1 MRIIGIDPG
10 LQATGWGVIVLSGT
24 LLKAAGHGI
33 IRTTTRQ
40 SDPERLSLI
49 FEGLRAVI
57 DTHQPDKAVIEEIF
71 VNDNPRSAL
80 RLGLA
85 RGAAMLAC
93 GQAGLMLSE
102 ISPRKVKQAVTGT
115 GTADKKQVAAMVS
128 RLLAIPAPPSD
139 AADALAMAI
148 ACFQGAATPAR
159 QKPQMATG
167 LSAAIEA
174 ALQKDNRNNDK

>member
-1 MRIIGIDPG
+1 MI
-10 LQATGWGVIVLSGT
+10 AASGAQ
-24 LLKAAGHGI
+24 LKAVEHGI

-49 FEGLRAVI
+49 FEGLQAVI
-57 DTHQPDKAVIEEIF
+57 ETHRPDKAVIEEIF
-71 VNDNPRSAL
+71 INANPRSAL

-93 GQAGLMLSE
+93 GQAGLSLSE

-115 GTADKKQVAAMVS
+115 GTADKKQMAAMVS
-128 RLLAIPAPPSD
+128 RLLAIPAPPAD

-148 ACFQGAATPAR
+148 ACFQGAATPPKQMAA
-159 QKPQMATG
+159 MATG

-174 ALQKDNRNNDK
+174 ALTKDDQNRDR

>member
-1 MRIIGIDPG
+1 
-10 LQATGWGVIVLSGT
+10 
-24 LLKAAGHGI
+24 
-33 IRTTTRQ
+33 
-40 SDPERLSLI
+40 
-49 FEGLRAVI
+49 
-57 DTHQPDKAVIEEIF
+57 
-71 VNDNPRSAL
+71 
-80 RLGLA
+80 
-85 RGAAMLAC
+85 MLAC
-93 GQAGLMLSE
+93 GRAGLMLSE

-174 ALQKDNRNNDK
+174 ALQKDNQNNDK

>member
-1 MRIIGIDPG
+1 VRFIGIDPG
-10 LQATGWGVIVLSGT
+10 LQATGWCVIVLSGT
-24 LLKAAGHGI
+24 QLKAAGHGI

-85 RGAAMLAC
+85 RGAAILAC

-128 RLLAIPAPPSD
+128 RLLAIPPPPSD

-174 ALQKDNRNNDK
+174 ALQKDNQNNDK

>member
-1 MRIIGIDPG
+1 MI
-10 LQATGWGVIVLSGT
+10 AASGAQ
-24 LLKAAGHGI
+24 LKAVEHGI

-49 FEGLRAVI
+49 FEGLQAVI
-57 DTHQPDKAVIEEIF
+57 ETHRPDKAVIEEIF
-71 VNDNPRSAL
+71 VNANPRSAL

-85 RGAAMLAC
+85 RGVAMLAC
-93 GQAGLMLSE
+93 GQAGLSLSE

-115 GTADKKQVAAMVS
+115 GTADKKQMTAMVS
-128 RLLAIPAPPSD
+128 RLLAIPAPPAD

-148 ACFQGAATPAR
+148 ACFQGAATPPK
-159 QKPQMATG
+159 QKATMATG

-174 ALQKDNRNNDK
+174 ALTKDDQNRDR

>member
-1 MRIIGIDPG
+1 MI
-10 LQATGWGVIVLSGT
+10 AASGAQ
-24 LLKAAGHGI
+24 LKAVEHGI

-49 FEGLRAVI
+49 FEGLQAVI
-57 DTHQPDKAVIEEIF
+57 ETHRPDKAVIEEIF
-71 VNDNPRSAL
+71 VNANPRSAL

-93 GQAGLMLSE
+93 GQAGLSLSE

-115 GTADKKQVAAMVS
+115 GTADKKQMAAMVS
-128 RLLAIPAPPSD
+128 RLLAIPAPPAD

-148 ACFQGAATPAR
+148 ACFQGAATPPK
-159 QKPQMATG
+159 QKATMAKG

-174 ALQKDNRNNDK
+174 ALTKDDQNRGR

>member
-1 MRIIGIDPG
+1 MI
-10 LQATGWGVIVLSGT
+10 AASGAQ
-24 LLKAAGHGI
+24 LKAVEHGI

-49 FEGLRAVI
+49 FEGLQAVI
-57 DTHQPDKAVIEEIF
+57 KTHRPDKAVIEEIF
-71 VNDNPRSAL
+71 VNANPRSAL

-93 GQAGLMLSE
+93 GQVGLSLSE

-115 GTADKKQVAAMVS
+115 GTADKKQMAAMVS
-128 RLLAIPAPPSD
+128 RLLAIPAPPAD

-148 ACFQGAATPAR
+148 ACFQGAATPPK
-159 QKPQMATG
+159 QKATMATG

-174 ALQKDNRNNDK
+174 ALIKDDQNRDR

>member
-1 MRIIGIDPG
+1 MI
-10 LQATGWGVIVLSGT
+10 AASGAQ
-24 LLKAAGHGI
+24 LKAVEHGI

-49 FEGLRAVI
+49 FEGLQAVI
-57 DTHQPDKAVIEEIF
+57 ETHRPDKAVVEEIF
-71 VNDNPRSAL
+71 VNANPRSAL

-93 GQAGLMLSE
+93 GQAGLSLSE

-115 GTADKKQVAAMVS
+115 GTADKKQMAAMVS
-128 RLLAIPAPPSD
+128 RLLAIPAPPAD

-148 ACFQGAATPAR
+148 ACFQGAATPPK
-159 QKPQMATG
+159 QKAAMATG

-174 ALQKDNRNNDK
+174 ALTKDDQNRDR

>member
-1 MRIIGIDPG
+1 MI
-10 LQATGWGVIVLSGT
+10 AASGAQ
-24 LLKAAGHGI
+24 LKAVEHGI

-49 FEGLRAVI
+49 FEGLQAVI
-57 DTHQPDKAVIEEIF
+57 KTHRPDKAVIEEIF
-71 VNDNPRSAL
+71 VNANPRSAL

-93 GQAGLMLSE
+93 GQAGLSLSE

-115 GTADKKQVAAMVS
+115 GTADKKQMTAMVS
-128 RLLAIPAPPSD
+128 RLLAIPAPPAD

-148 ACFQGAATPAR
+148 ACFQGAATPPK
-159 QKPQMATG
+159 QKATMATG

-174 ALQKDNRNNDK
+174 ALTKDDQNRDR

>member
-1 MRIIGIDPG
+1 MI
-10 LQATGWGVIVLSGT
+10 AASGAQ
-24 LLKAAGHGI
+24 LKSVEHGI

-49 FEGLRAVI
+49 FEGLQAVI
-57 DTHQPDKAVIEEIF
+57 ETHRPDKAVIEEIF
-71 VNDNPRSAL
+71 VNANPRSAL

-93 GQAGLMLSE
+93 GQAGLSLSE

-115 GTADKKQVAAMVS
+115 GTADKKQMAAMVS
-128 RLLAIPAPPSD
+128 RLLAIPAPPAD

-148 ACFQGAATPAR
+148 ACFQGAATPPK
-159 QKPQMATG
+159 QKATMATG

-174 ALQKDNRNNDK
+174 ALTKDDQNRDR

>member
-1 MRIIGIDPG
+1 MI
-10 LQATGWGVIVLSGT
+10 AASGAQ
-24 LLKAAGHGI
+24 LKVVEHGI

-49 FEGLRAVI
+49 FEGLQAVI
-57 DTHQPDKAVIEEIF
+57 ETHRPDKAVIEEIF
-71 VNDNPRSAL
+71 VNANPRSAL

-93 GQAGLMLSE
+93 GQAGLSLSE

-115 GTADKKQVAAMVS
+115 GTADKKQMAAMVS
-128 RLLAIPAPPSD
+128 RLLAIPAPPAD

-148 ACFQGAATPAR
+148 ACFQGAATPPK
-159 QKPQMATG
+159 QKATMATG

-174 ALQKDNRNNDK
+174 ALTKDDQNRDR

>member
-1 MRIIGIDPG
+1 MI
-10 LQATGWGVIVLSGT
+10 AASGAQ
-24 LLKAAGHGI
+24 LKAVEHGI

-49 FEGLRAVI
+49 FEGLQAVI
-57 DTHQPDKAVIEEIF
+57 ETHRPDKAVIEEIF
-71 VNDNPRSAL
+71 VNANPRSAL

-93 GQAGLMLSE
+93 GQAGLSLSE

-115 GTADKKQVAAMVS
+115 GTADKKQMAAMVS
-128 RLLAIPAPPSD
+128 RLLAIPAPPAD

-148 ACFQGAATPAR
+148 ACFQGAATPPKQMAA
-159 QKPQMATG
+159 MATG

-174 ALQKDNRNNDK
+174 ALTKDDQNRDR

>member
-1 MRIIGIDPG
+1 MI
-10 LQATGWGVIVLSGT
+10 AASGAQ
-24 LLKAAGHGI
+24 LKAVEHGI

-49 FEGLRAVI
+49 FEGLQAVI
-57 DTHQPDKAVIEEIF
+57 ETHRPDKAVIEEIF
-71 VNDNPRSAL
+71 VNANPRSAL

-93 GQAGLMLSE
+93 GQAGLSLSE

-115 GTADKKQVAAMVS
+115 GTADKKQMAAMVS
-128 RLLAIPAPPSD
+128 RLLAIPAPPAD

-148 ACFQGAATPAR
+148 ACFQGAATPPK
-159 QKPQMATG
+159 QKATMAKG

-174 ALQKDNRNNDK
+174 ALTKDDQNRDR

>member
-1 MRIIGIDPG
+1 MI
-10 LQATGWGVIVLSGT
+10 ASSGAQ
-24 LLKAAGHGI
+24 LKAVEHGI

-40 SDPERLSLI
+40 SDAERLNLI
-49 FEGLRAVI
+49 FEGLQAVI
-57 DTHQPDKAVIEEIF
+57 ETHRPDKAVIEEIF
-71 VNDNPRSAL
+71 VNANPRSAL

-93 GQAGLMLSE
+93 GRAGLTFSE

-115 GTADKKQVAAMVS
+115 GTADKKQMAAMVS

-148 ACFQGAATPAR
+148 ACFQGAATPPR
-159 QKPQMATG
+159 QTAPMTTG

-174 ALQKDNRNNDK
+174 ALNKDKQNRDR

>member
-1 MRIIGIDPG
+1 MI
-10 LQATGWGVIVLSGT
+10 AASGAQ
-24 LLKAAGHGI
+24 LKAVEHGI

-49 FEGLRAVI
+49 FEGLQAVI
-57 DTHQPDKAVIEEIF
+57 ETHRPDKAVIEEIF
-71 VNDNPRSAL
+71 VNANPRSAL

-93 GQAGLMLSE
+93 GQAGLSLSE

-115 GTADKKQVAAMVS
+115 GTADKKQMAAMVS
-128 RLLAIPAPPSD
+128 RLLAIPAPPAD

-148 ACFQGAATPAR
+148 ACFQGAATPPKQRAT
-159 QKPQMATG
+159 MATG

-174 ALQKDNRNNDK
+174 ALTKDDQNRDR